1 MWIRFLIPI
10 VAVILFLLE
19 PEFALLSPIE
29 WNGETIYL
37 VPRFVILYLI
47 FIAIYYNHKR
57 AMLYGLIFG
66 VLYDVFYIDII
77 GLYSVLY
84 PIVCGMAGLSVK
96 YIHQHLSITTILSI
110 NLMALMEL
118 ALYYFYYFIN
128 FTTMPFTEFFMYRLI
143 PTIISNLLYLIMLGW
158 AFKYLIDARVL
169 QRARE
174 ELT

>member
-1 MWIRFLIPI
+1 MWIRILIPL
-10 VAVILFLLE
+10 VAVVLFLLE
-19 PEFALLSPIE
+19 PAFALLSPIE
-29 WNGETIYL
+29 MNGETLYL

-84 PIVCGMAGLSVK
+84 PLVCFVAGMSVK
-96 YIHQHLSITTILSI
+96 YIHQHLSITTILSVI
-110 NLMALMEL
+110 LMALMEL
-118 ALYYFYYFIN
+118 VLYYFYYFIH
-128 FTTMPFTEFFMYRLI
+128 FTTMPFTEFLIDRLI

-174 ELT
+174 ELS